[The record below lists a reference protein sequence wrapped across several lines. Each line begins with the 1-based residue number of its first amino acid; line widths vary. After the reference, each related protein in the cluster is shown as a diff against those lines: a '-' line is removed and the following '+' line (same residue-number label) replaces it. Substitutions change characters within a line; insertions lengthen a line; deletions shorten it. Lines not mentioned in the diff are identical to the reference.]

1 LIDWQKLSECMNLSA
16 KLLQQR
22 TFTDV
27 ERALGVIAE
36 ALVISPYSEQLLAHK
51 AEALFRVCDFSV

>member
-1 LIDWQKLSECMNLSA
+1 MNLSA